1 MDYKHKYLKY
11 KQKYINLQ
19 NQLNDQVGGKSHV
32 NTLNLFKANWC
43 SHCIAFK
50 DTWETLQNNK
60 DFNIK
65 YKTYDADK
73 NANDIK
79 NWQIQGYPTLILQTK
94 DKAIEY
100 VGPKTHNAIV
110 DFIKEYS

>member
-19 NQLNDQVGGKSHV
+19 NQLHDQVGGKSHV
-32 NTLNLFKANWC
+32 NTLNLFKADWC
-43 SHCIAFK
+43 VHCIAFK

-79 NWQIQGYPTLILQTK
+79 NWQIQGYPTLILQIK